1 MFDPIRLG
9 LAAFLALAA
18 ALLVDWLTARSG
30 YQPPGFRMIWRRVLA
45 IALLAVLFFFTVFA
59 AVVQPP
65 SQVEIDP
72 DALGGPTL
80 FAVHAMLLF
89 ALAGW
94 LVFGFAGLGRGSVD
108 RPGERVSARSFVTL
122 VRSQVG
128 LIAERPWREIGIG
141 CLLGIGAWV
150 VAVASAMLAALLIM
164 AAGGQDMLPT
174 QPPDAIPVIASLAV
188 LLRLALALSAGVVEE
203 IFFRGFLQP
212 RIGIALSTVLF
223 VIAHASYGQPFM
235 LIQIAVLSVLFA
247 LIVVWRRNVLAAIAA
262 HATFDAVQLLIVI
275 PLVLNTLGDSVGG

>member
-9 LAAFLALAA
+9 LAALLALAS

-30 YQPPGFRMIWRRVLA
+30 YQPPGFRIVWRRLLA

-65 SQVEIDP
+65 SRVEIDP
-72 DALGGPTL
+72 ESLAGPAL
-80 FAVHAMLLF
+80 FAVHAMLLL

-94 LVFGFAGLGRGSVD
+94 LLFGYAGLDRETGDRLGGAMSVQ
-108 RPGERVSARSFVTL
+108 SFVTL
-122 VRSQVG
+122 VCRQVG
-128 LIAERPWREIGIG
+128 LMAARPWREIGIG
-141 CLLGIGAWV
+141 CLLGVGAWV
-150 VAVASAMLAALLIM
+150 IAVASAMLAALLIM

-174 QPPDAIPVIASLAV
+174 QPPEAIPVIASLAV
-188 LLRLALALSAGVVEE
+188 LLRLALALSAGFVEE

-235 LIQIAVLSVLFA
+235 LIQIAVLSILFA

-262 HATFDAVQLLIVI
+262 HAIFDAVQLLIVI
-275 PLVLNTLGDSVGG
+275 PLVLDTLGDSFGG